1 MSAIASPP
9 QKNLAT
15 GSNESSSAV
24 RKVREALK
32 PVVTIRQP
40 NFEAGKPTEAQEMLQ
55 KIKGQ
60 ARRRRRTRRMRRR
73 VRGGEYSPEL
83 ERTLRTIDVNER
95 TGAQESASQF
105 QNGLLGLKKTRGAKR
120 RSLST
125 RGASRGTRRY

>member
-1 MSAIASPP
+1 
-9 QKNLAT
+9 
-15 GSNESSSAV
+15 
-24 RKVREALK
+24 
-32 PVVTIRQP
+32 
-40 NFEAGKPTEAQEMLQ
+40 MLQ